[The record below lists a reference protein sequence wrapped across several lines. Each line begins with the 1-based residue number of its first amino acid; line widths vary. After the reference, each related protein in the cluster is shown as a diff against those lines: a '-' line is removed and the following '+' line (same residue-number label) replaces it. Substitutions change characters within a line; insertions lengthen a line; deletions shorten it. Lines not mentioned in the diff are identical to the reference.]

1 MTGLKSNMLE
11 EVKMDE
17 ATRILD
23 SRRLGF
29 SQIRL
34 LPKGNKLRPI
44 INLRKRAPTKTSSKL
59 LGPSI
64 NSVLAPIHTL
74 LKLEKVRSTTISGY
88 DR

>member
-1 MTGLKSNMLE
+1 MAEVKGDMLE
-11 EVKMDE
+11 EVKLDD
-17 ATRILD
+17 AVKILE

-44 INLRKRAPTKTSSKL
+44 MNLRKRTLGRGVSKV

-64 NSVLAPIHTL
+64 NSVLTPVHTL
-74 LKLEKVRSTTISGY
+74 LKLEKVWWLS
-88 DR
+88 